1 MTAVP
6 LPAPQTLRLMDRR
19 LLAWYEFGD
28 PEGSPCIYMPGTP
41 ESGLAGGC
49 YARAAADAG
58 VRLISVDRP
67 GYGHSD
73 FAPGRTLRSWPA
85 DVQQLVEHLSLDR
98 YAVAGESGGGPHAVA
113 VAHALA
119 PSITITVL
127 LAAMGPGHEPWVRR
141 GMRPSNVVF
150 YCLARYVPRL
160 LRLPLV
166 AMRQAHDR
174 PRLAAWFERQA
185 PAADRRL
192 ANDREYEVR
201 HHAVPDALRPGTA
214 AAAQELALLARP
226 WDVDLRELSGPV
238 HLWHGSE
245 DNNVP
250 IGVGRALAERIPNA
264 TTHFVSGA
272 GHFVGFE
279 QRAEVMQTIAAGSLT
294 LMASAGAVAGREDQS
309 EVGG

>member
-1 MTAVP
+1 MTAIA
-6 LPAPQTLRLMDRR
+6 LPAPETLRLSDGR

-28 PEGSPCIYMPGTP
+28 RDGAPCIYMPGTP

-49 YARAAADAG
+49 YAGAAADAG

-73 FAPGRTLRSWPA
+73 FAPGRSLRSWPA
-85 DVQQLVEHLSLDR
+85 DVRQLVEHLSLDR
-98 YAVAGESGGGPHAVA
+98 YAVAGESGGGPHAIA
-113 VAHALA
+113 VAHALS

-141 GMRPSNVVF
+141 GMRPTNVMI
-150 YCLARYVPRL
+150 YHLARYVPGL

-166 AMRQAHDR
+166 AMRHAHDH
-174 PRLAAWFERQA
+174 PHLEAWLERQA
-185 PAADRRL
+185 PAADRRI
-192 ANDREYEVR
+192 ADAAEYQIR
-201 HHAVPDALRPGTA
+201 HQAGPDALRTGTA
-214 AAAQELALLARP
+214 AAAQELALFAKP
-226 WDVDLRELSGPV
+226 WDIDLSDLSGPV

-250 IGVGRALAERIPNA
+250 IEVGRALAERLPDA
-264 TTHFVSGA
+264 TTHFVAGA

-279 QRAEVMQTIAAGSLT
+279 QRAEVMQTIAAGSLMLAT
-294 LMASAGAVAGREDQS
+294 SAWAAGPEGQGQVGA
-309 EVGG
+309 